1 MGQFLPCFKAYDV
14 RGKVPSELHPDI
26 AYAIGRAYAD
36 QIQPKTVC
44 IGYDIRLSGPDLFN
58 ALARGLNDAGVDVVN
73 LGMVGTEMV
82 YFATA
87 NYGYDGGVMITA
99 SHNPSDYN
107 GMKMV
112 RQESRPLSNDT
123 GLLEIERRAFEK
135 QWERTGQGTIREQNV
150 YSDFVTH
157 LTNIVKPES
166 LKPPPPVRRFLVRS
180 WEGRGTAAGT
190 PAFSPFSPL
199 R

>member
-1 MGQFLPCFKAYDV
+1 MGQLLPCFKAYDV
-14 RGKVPSELHPDI
+14 RGKVPSELNPDI

-36 QIQPKTVC
+36 LINPKTVC
-44 IGYDIRLSGPDLFN
+44 IGYDIRLSGPSLFQ
-58 ALARGLNDAGVDVVN
+58 ALAKGLNDAGVDVVN

-112 RQESRPLSNDT
+112 RVESRPISNDT
-123 GLLEIERRAFEK
+123 GLLEIERRAYEK
-135 QWERTGQGTIREQNV
+135 KWERTGAGKISDQDV
-150 YSDFVTH
+150 YADFVQH
-157 LTNIVKPES
+157 LLKIVPGESMKP
-166 LKPPPPVRRFLVRS
+166 LKVL
-180 WEGRGTAAGT
+180 
-190 PAFSPFSPL
+190 
-199 R
+199 